1 MNMITPEYF
10 DKHLKKR
17 EKLTVYSED
26 NVPHTIV
33 KKYHL
38 TVEPSRTLHFD
49 LDCKDLEKY
58 CNMMGITLKP
68 TK

>member
-1 MNMITPEYF
+1 MITKEYF
-10 DKHLKKR
+10 DKHLSKR

-26 NVPHTIV
+26 NVPHTII

-38 TVEPSRTLHFD
+38 TTEPDKSLHFE

-58 CNMMGITLKP
+58 CDMFGLTLKP